1 MYRTLLKL
9 IMVLTY
15 FLQPQLVNR
24 EKNSKKKVGTPLS
37 QDMLNELDKNHMGG
51 LENYP
56 VNESMYDMEWIDDRD
71 LPRKV
76 MIATNT
82 KLLFD
87 NHFYFLGID
96 ERTEWF

>member
-1 MYRTLLKL
+1 
-9 IMVLTY
+9 
-15 FLQPQLVNR
+15 
-24 EKNSKKKVGTPLS
+24 
-37 QDMLNELDKNHMGG
+37 MGG